1 MILRQTGPAAP
12 EAGRQITFKVSA
24 KVHARLG
31 EMAGEA
37 NVAPTTYARM
47 LFDAAYA
54 VRCGVHSEPGL
65 DDQVARVLML
75 FGLDMDTARIAR
87 RVGIPEHRV
96 VRILDAWRQ
105 ETRGGAA

>member
-1 MILRQTGPAAP
+1 MILRQTGLKSP
-12 EAGRQITFKVSA
+12 EARRQINFQVTA
-24 KVHARLG
+24 KVHVRLG
-31 EMAGEA
+31 EMAEEA
-37 NVAPTTYARM
+37 GVPLSTYARM
-47 LFDAAYA
+47 LFEAAYA
-54 VRCGVHSEPGL
+54 ARCGVHSEPGL